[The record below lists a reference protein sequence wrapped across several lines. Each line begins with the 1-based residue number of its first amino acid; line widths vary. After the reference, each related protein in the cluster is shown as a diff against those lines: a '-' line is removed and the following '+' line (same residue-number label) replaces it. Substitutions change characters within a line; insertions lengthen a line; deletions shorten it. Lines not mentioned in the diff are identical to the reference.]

1 MDNEN
6 ILPVINLFK
15 KHIKVRKEK
24 IKEIDIKNDKYF
36 LKK

>member
-6 ILPVINLFK
+6 ILPVINLLK
-15 KHIKVRKEK
+15 KHRKGRKEK